1 VSVPTR
7 APRLRPLKS
16 LYGGNTRAVFA
27 RGLRVIAR
35 NNYLI
40 VLTGFFEPVFY
51 LLSMGLGLGALI
63 GTVEF
68 YGVEVPYAAFIAP
81 ALMAVS
87 AMNGALYDSTMNVFF
102 KMRYGKLYDQM
113 LATSLGPLDV
123 ALGEILLALFRGLLY
138 ASGFMVV
145 TTLLGLNLAWTA
157 LLAIPA
163 ALIVAFGFA
172 AVGLAA
178 TSFMKSF
185 QHLDLVYF
193 VMLPMFLLSATFFPI
208 DVYPE
213 AVQGVIKAL
222 PLWHAVDMIRQL
234 TTGLI
239 QPTIWGHLAYFGA
252 MILLGVTAA
261 TLRLR
266 ALFLK

>member
-1 VSVPTR
+1 
-7 APRLRPLKS
+7 
-16 LYGGNTRAVFA
+16 
-27 RGLRVIAR
+27 
-35 NNYLI
+35 
-40 VLTGFFEPVFY
+40 
-51 LLSMGLGLGALI
+51 
-63 GTVEF
+63 
-68 YGVEVPYAAFIAP
+68 
-81 ALMAVS
+81 
-87 AMNGALYDSTMNVFF
+87 
-102 KMRYGKLYDQM
+102 
-113 LATSLGPLDV
+113 
-123 ALGEILLALFRGLLY
+123 
-138 ASGFMVV
+138 
-145 TTLLGLNLAWTA
+145 
-157 LLAIPA
+157 
-163 ALIVAFGFA
+163 
-172 AVGLAA
+172 
-178 TSFMKSF
+178 MKSF